1 MQNAPAQAE
10 GKEEDMGEAARWEKT
25 ATEAVILKFDPSA
38 ACQVSVVRT
47 SAPRHAKP
55 APPRRR
61 SLRGRGYGLSKS
73 ELAWARGAGVLL
85 AAVSLA
91 VVLL

>member
-1 MQNAPAQAE
+1 
-10 GKEEDMGEAARWEKT
+10 MGEAARWEKT

-47 SAPRHAKP
+47 PAPRHAKP

-73 ELAWARGAGVLL
+73 ELAWARGAGILL
-85 AAVSLA
+85 AAVSFA

>member
-1 MQNAPAQAE
+1 
-10 GKEEDMGEAARWEKT
+10 MGEAARREKT
-25 ATEAVILKFDPSA
+25 TTEAVILKFDPSA
-38 ACQVSVVRT
+38 ARRVSVVRT

-55 APPRRR
+55 GPPRRR